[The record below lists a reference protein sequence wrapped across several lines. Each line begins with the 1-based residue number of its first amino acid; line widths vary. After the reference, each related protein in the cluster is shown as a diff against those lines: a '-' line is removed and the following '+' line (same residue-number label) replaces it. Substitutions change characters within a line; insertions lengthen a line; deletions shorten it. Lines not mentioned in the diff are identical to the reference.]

1 MESIYNNQTYWSN
14 KYQWH
19 LKSNMPAKKG
29 YFDGPSV
36 YVLKMTDIYLI
47 RSCMYVGMC
56 CENACFD
63 WYLCRLWS
71 LSRANEMNS
80 PRISCFDLRSSC
92 STSCREVTNLH
103 LAILATNSGGRC
115 INHLDCNHI
124 KYSLM
129 VHYYECIYDIN
140 WYKIGHYLFWDDMIL
155 ICFHLIK
162 NGYIWV
168 SIYD

>member
-1 MESIYNNQTYWSN
+1 
-14 KYQWH
+14 
-19 LKSNMPAKKG
+19 
-29 YFDGPSV
+29 
-36 YVLKMTDIYLI
+36 
-47 RSCMYVGMC
+47 MYVC

-168 SIYD
+168 YMINWLYDIYNITGYDAKSNDDLLLISFLEKDLPCLNLI